1 MALTNQQL
9 EDRVLLIEDL
19 LNKVVRI
26 VNNSLVTREEFNQ
39 NSLLKDATLSAIQTS
54 LTSLQS
60 AVTVLQDTVNN
71 P

>member
-26 VNNSLVTREEFNQ
+26 VNNSLVTRELFTILTTLFKR
-39 NSLLKDATLSAIQTS
+39 SSIKRTLSSSCWFVKAIK
-54 LTSLQS
+54 LLRK
-60 AVTVLQDTVNN
+60 AL
-71 P
+71 